1 MFPSLAAAGAGC
13 GPSASSPIITCG
25 NCAAAPT
32 EAQNGCGNLLNSQS
46 PKHRLNEQFA
56 QVAKALGHAHK
67 LELLELLAQGERSVE
82 SLANVAGLTVA
93 NTSRHLQQ
101 LRRAGLISSRKEGLY
116 VFYRVADDDVID
128 LLRSLRRTGQRHI
141 NEVNNAVI
149 GYFNDRDS
157 LEAVSRSELMRRS
170 KDHLVTIIDVR
181 PSEEFAAGHIAGA
194 LNVPL
199 NDIEQHLAGLPRE
212 QEVIAYCRGEYCV
225 LAFEA
230 VAALRKKGFTA
241 RRLQEGYPEWRA
253 AGLPIAGSES

>member
-1 MFPSLAAAGAGC
+1 MH
-13 GPSASSPIITCG
+13 
-25 NCAAAPT
+25 NQAP
-32 EAQNGCGNLLNSQS
+32 
-46 PKHRLNEQFA
+46 KYRLYEQFA
-56 QVAKALGHAHK
+56 QIAKALSHPHK

-82 SLANVAGLTVA
+82 ALANVAGLTVA

-101 LRRAGLISSRKEGLY
+101 LRRAGLIASRKEGLY
-116 VFYRVADDDVID
+116 VFYRIAGDDVIE

-141 NEVNNAVI
+141 SEVNEVVL

-157 LEAVSRSELMRRS
+157 LEGVSRKELLRRS
-170 KDHLVTIIDVR
+170 KDGLVTVLDVR
-181 PSEEFAAGHIAGA
+181 PSEEYDVGHIPGA

-199 NDIEQHLAGLPRE
+199 DEIEQYVANLPKE

-241 RRLQEGYPEWRA
+241 RRLEEGFPEWRA
-253 AGLPIAGSES
+253 AGFPVERSEP